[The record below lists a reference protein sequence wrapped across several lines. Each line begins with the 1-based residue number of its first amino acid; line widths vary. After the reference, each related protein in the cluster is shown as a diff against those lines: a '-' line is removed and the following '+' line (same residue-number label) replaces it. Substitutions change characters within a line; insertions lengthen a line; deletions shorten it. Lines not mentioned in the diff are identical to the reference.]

1 VLDLSF
7 FRALQSLQWKVPHE
21 NTIDGLIQQV
31 MQAFRN
37 FEPRKIDFGFLTL
50 QTVLDDI
57 LCCHGGNEFQIAHIG
72 KERLLRNGELPTQ
85 LEASG
90 EAAAVARFV
99 MNPPLRMDDDNN
111 GDNRPQELQAQMIQQ
126 QEAV

>member
-1 VLDLSF
+1 
-7 FRALQSLQWKVPHE
+7 
-21 NTIDGLIQQV
+21 

-57 LCCHGGNEFQIAHIG
+57 HCCHGGNEFQIACIG
-72 KERLLRNGELPTQ
+72 KERLLRNGELPTR
-85 LEASG
+85 LEASE
-90 EAAAVARFV
+90 EAADAGRFV
-99 MNPPLRMDDDNN
+99 MNPYPRMDDDNN
-111 GDNRPQELQAQMIQQ
+111 GGNRPQELHAQMIQQ

>member
-1 VLDLSF
+1 
-7 FRALQSLQWKVPHE
+7 
-21 NTIDGLIQQV
+21 

-37 FEPRKIDFGFLTL
+37 FEPSKIDFGFLTL

-57 LCCHGGNEFQIAHIG
+57 FGRHGGNEFQIAHIG

-99 MNPPLRMDDDNN
+99 MNPPLRRMDDDNN
-111 GDNRPQELQAQMIQQ
+111 GDNQPQELHAQMIQQ